1 MWETPYYLAV
11 KKVIRFKRLDAAVKI
26 NETENPGYILIDNA
40 FFYVMDKLS

>member
-11 KKVIRFKRLDAAVKI
+11 KKVMRFKGLDAAVKI
-26 NETENPGYILIDNA
+26 NEIEKGYILIDNR